1 VAHLSGC
8 HFQCDI
14 GDSGGEFNGPTQVVE
29 VAHLS
34 GCHFQC
40 DIGDSG
46 GEFNGPTQ
54 VVKILVAILVN
65 SIGCFK
71 FFTF

>member
-1 VAHLSGC
+1 
-8 HFQCDI
+8 
-14 GDSGGEFNGPTQVVE
+14 

-54 VVKILVAILVN
+54 VVKILVAISVN
-65 SIGCFK
+65 SIGCLSGPLKWSRF
-71 FFTF
+71 